1 MSSDGSILTC
11 KSCGNKFSGNYCN
24 NCGEKVIN
32 QSDRTLKYFFGEFI
46 NAITF
51 ADNKLWRT
59 LRVILKKPGF
69 LSNEF
74 VEGRRKP
81 YMKPV
86 SIFFL
91 ANLIYFLFPLINT
104 FTTPLEI
111 QRNSFSYSPMV
122 IEWVD
127 ATVAE
132 RNISYAEYRS
142 VYNTKTTELSKLLLV
157 VFAYMLAILF
167 RPIHQGSKRKFFADQ
182 LTISLEVMTFIL
194 LVTIQFF
201 GLIGLIIS
209 KFGFKFIL
217 TNFYSTTFA
226 LLGLIYFFYFIERNF
241 YHFKIGR
248 SLLNTFLCIVAITI
262 TLFSYRALLFFI
274 TF

>member
-1 MSSDGSILTC
+1 METRTC
-11 KSCGNKFSGNYCN
+11 KSCGTKFSGNYCN

-104 FTTPLEI
+104 FTTPLDI
-111 QRNSFSYSPMV
+111 QRNSFSYSPTV

-167 RPIHQGSKRKFFADQ
+167 WPIHLGSRRKYFADHI
-182 LTISLEVMTFIL
+182 TISLEVMTFIL
-194 LVTIQFF
+194 LVVIQLF

-209 KFGFKFIL
+209 QFGFNQFL
-217 TNFYSTTFA
+217 TNFYATSFA
-226 LLGLIYFFYFIERNF
+226 LVGLSYFFYNMERQF
-241 YHFKIGR
+241 YAFKPGR
-248 SLLNTFLCIVAITI
+248 AVINTVLCLSAIMI
-262 TLFSYRALLFFI
+262 CLIAYRALLFFI
-274 TF
+274 TFWSI